1 MGNKSIL
8 LVILA
13 LLLIGGG
20 VYFYAQQKAETG
32 PQDIKV
38 GSEIQKEDTQ
48 QPSPSTKTNLKN
60 NIITYTDSGFEP
72 NSLSI
77 NTGEMVTFEN
87 RSSKNLWVASAMHPT
102 HRGYPGSDIEKCGT
116 DKAIS
121 IFDACKG
128 FAPNTF
134 WTFTFSEKGG
144 WKYHNHLNSQHFG
157 GITVQ

>member
-1 MGNKSIL
+1 MNKSVL
-8 LVILA
+8 LIILA

-38 GSEIQKEDTQ
+38 ESETQKENTQ
-48 QPSPSTKTNLKN
+48 KPSPSAETSLKN

-134 WTFTFSEKGG
+134 WTFTFSEKGD